1 MRSKYVIQQAYIF
14 IKIFV
19 KSNVSM
25 DSAIG
30 YHRTKM

>member
-1 MRSKYVIQQAYIF
+1 MGSKCAIQQAIYI
-14 IKIFV
+14 V
-19 KSNVSM
+19 KSDVSM